1 MAAGGGGEG
10 AEEGGR
16 ERGGRLPPASVRRGS
31 APASERKQ
39 SPAPPPRPLLP
50 LLSQQRGVR
59 HRVALRRRVTPL
71 ASLRPAPPPLRGER
85 GDPTAR
91 PGPRSAAPRESPS
104 GFRLRFVCGPT
115 PVNPAREEGAASSLP
130 REALLNPA
138 LGFAA
143 GHRDAPPSLNL
154 AKVAFPPGGGDTS
167 RPPWSNSGKSL
178 AVELTF
184 LLPELLNGNLFRR
197 NL

>member
-1 MAAGGGGEG
+1 MARHARARRTLALRRGEGGDAEAPALAPAPADVRTQAWLRPRGPRLLPGRGGWRLAAGGGGEG

-71 ASLRPAPPPLRGER
+71 GVTAPRPAAPAWSVGRPHGPAWLWER
-85 GDPTAR
+85 G
-91 PGPRSAAPRESPS
+91 
-104 GFRLRFVCGPT
+104 
-115 PVNPAREEGAASSLP
+115 
-130 REALLNPA
+130 
-138 LGFAA
+138 AA
-143 GHRDAPPSLNL
+143 GI
-154 AKVAFPPGGGDTS
+154 AFSVPAAVPLWTDTGGPCSGGGRGLVVTERRAPGHGGGCRR
-167 RPPWSNSGKSL
+167 RP
-178 AVELTF
+178 
-184 LLPELLNGNLFRR
+184 
-197 NL
+197 